1 MTKSYAI
8 VSAHC
13 PDENIPYIR
22 ELLSIDVRCP
32 LSCTFARGEFGNIL
46 FNYAPSPLHWS
57 RQVEWPWVLREG
69 DFQSFQQVLDIGSG
83 WSVLKYAIAKRIN
96 RYKHDNNNE
105 KCPLNEGLW
114 DEGVFYPSN
123 KNAMCGCVSGKLIA
137 LDNNKEFLERTQ
149 PAIDLLN
156 PERNIKQ
163 VHGDA
168 LALPFEDNTF
178 DRVVCVS
185 VLEHIAEGHIKATQ
199 EAIRVLKPGGMAL
212 LTMDVV
218 VNGPAG
224 QGNNFYL
231 TKDGAEELVASL
243 GIKTIFQPES
253 GFVGATMDEGVGIV
267 CMMVKYVKE
276 GEIK

>member
-22 ELLSIDVRCP
+22 ELLSYDVRCP

-69 DFQSFQQVLDIGSG
+69 DFQHGQQVLDIGSG
-83 WSVLKYAIAKRIN
+83 WSILKYAIAKRI
-96 RYKHDNNNE
+96 KSGHDGENDG
-105 KCPLNEGLW
+105 CPLNDPETFCHPATKGL
-114 DEGVFYPSN
+114 DCSCPQGR
-123 KNAMCGCVSGKLIA
+123 LIA

-199 EAIRVLKPGGMAL
+199 EAIRVLKPGGIAL

-267 CMMVKYVKE
+267 CMMIKYVKE
-276 GEIK
+276 GEFK